1 MVVFPSVELHFLGN
15 PNASIDIGGRLH
27 RVRLQAVVGEIEN
40 PEAPSSGDNYEWKP
54 QQATRFVTI
63 IFKTFCYIV
72 YGVREYSACIVQ
84 NKFMTFESV

>member
-40 PEAPSSGDNYEWKP
+40 PEAPSSGDNYE
-54 QQATRFVTI
+54 
-63 IFKTFCYIV
+63 
-72 YGVREYSACIVQ
+72 
-84 NKFMTFESV
+84 